1 MARCPRGSECYK
13 SGMLRIALLS
23 LALVACSKKQDKPA
37 APPPAPATAPTAG
50 NVGSDG
56 LRHIAVEA
64 NKEGYKPD
72 KIAGKPGEQIV
83 LTFTRTADSECIS
96 QLKAPDG
103 RMVDLPLNKPVDV
116 AVTVPKT
123 GEVGFACGMDMFHGV
138 VVAQPST

>member
-1 MARCPRGSECYK
+1 MI
-13 SGMLRIALLS
+13 RIALLT
-23 LALVACSKKQDKPA
+23 LALVACSKKTDGKQAPAPTPPA
-37 APPPAPATAPTAG
+37 AVTAG

-83 LTFTRTADSECIS
+83 LVFTRTADSECIS

-103 RMVDLPLNKPVDV
+103 KMVDLPLNKPVDV

>member
-1 MARCPRGSECYK
+1 MI
-13 SGMLRIALLS
+13 RIALLC
-23 LALVACSKKQDKPA
+23 LALAACSKKTDDKQAPAPTPPA
-37 APPPAPATAPTAG
+37 AVTAG
-50 NVGSDG
+50 SVGSDG

-83 LTFTRTADSECIS
+83 LVFTRTADSECIS

-103 RMVDLPLNKPVDV
+103 KMVDLPLNKPVDV

>member
-1 MARCPRGSECYK
+1 MI
-13 SGMLRIALLS
+13 RIALLT
-23 LALVACSKKQDKPA
+23 LALVACSKKADEAK
-37 APPPAPATAPTAG
+37 PAPAQTPPATIATT
-50 NVGSDG
+50 GSDG

-72 KIAGKPGEQIV
+72 RITGKPGEQLV

-103 RMVDLPLNKPVDV
+103 KLVDLPLNKPVDV